1 MHEVLIGRSKLRV
14 LYSHSIMIPST
25 HRFQD
30 KRSRGYLFRTRKSVG
45 LGGQQVR
52 NRKGGYLFRTRRDPG
67 TDSGMGKRAEYLFR
81 TRRTPYV
88 AAGKRQGSYLFRTRE
103 VRNAV
108 LNQDEKCD
116 TSGR

>member
-1 MHEVLIGRSKLRV
+1 MVSKA
-14 LYSHSIMIPST
+14 SEPST

-45 LGGQQVR
+45 LAGGQQVR
-52 NRKGGYLFRTRRDPG
+52 NRKGGYLFRTRRDPM
-67 TDSGMGKRAEYLFR
+67 DSGMGKRAEYLFR

-103 VRNAV
+103 TRNAV
-108 LNQDEKCD
+108 LNQDEKWD

>member
-1 MHEVLIGRSKLRV
+1 MRV
-14 LYSHSIMIPST
+14 LSST
-25 HRFQD
+25 DMYFQHNHVNFQD

-67 TDSGMGKRAEYLFR
+67 MDSMGKRAEYLFR
-81 TRRTPYV
+81 TRRTPY
-88 AAGKRQGSYLFRTRE
+88 ATAGKRQGSYLFRTRE